1 MNPDHNKAYIQ
12 LHIAVFLFGLTAILG
27 SVIEMSAFMI
37 IWWRVLITSVSLLF
51 FIQMGKNLNKL
62 STKTILRFSGIG
74 LIIGLHWLCF
84 YGSIKWSS
92 SSITL
97 ICMSTTSFF
106 VSIFEPLI
114 LRKRLEKSDLFLGLM
129 IIPLMYI
136 ALSDIDQKFYLG
148 AMVGILSALLAGI
161 FSILNKKYI
170 SEAAPLEISFL
181 ELSSILVLFSAIL
194 PFYYFREPDLVI
206 LPPSFLD
213 FVYLL
218 ILALLCTTLAW
229 VLSIAALKSVSAFTS
244 TLVINL
250 EPIYGIILGAILLKE
265 YKYLSPRF
273 YIAGFFIVG
282 LILAYPFVQNK
293 LKNHGKY

>member
-1 MNPDHNKAYIQ
+1 MNTESNKAYLQ
-12 LHIAVFLFGLTAILG
+12 LHTAVFLFGLTAILG

-37 IWWRVLITSVSLLF
+37 IWWRVLITCISLLF
-51 FIQMGKNLNKL
+51 FIKMGKNLRNL

-74 LIIGLHWLCF
+74 FIIGLHWLCF

-106 VSIFEPLI
+106 VSIFEPLM
-114 LRKRLEKSDLFLGLM
+114 LRKRLEKSDLLLGLL

-136 ALSDIDQKFYLG
+136 ALSDIDHKFYLG
-148 AMVGILSALLAGI
+148 ASVGILSALLAGV

-170 SEAAPLEISFL
+170 TEADPLEISFL
-181 ELSSILVLFSAIL
+181 ELSSILVFFSAIL
-194 PFYYFREPDLVI
+194 PFYLYAEPDLVI
-206 LPPSFLD
+206 LPPSILD
-213 FVYLL
+213 FVFLL

-250 EPIYGIILGAILLKE
+250 EPIYGIILGAILLHE

-293 LKNHGKY
+293 LNRHGKF